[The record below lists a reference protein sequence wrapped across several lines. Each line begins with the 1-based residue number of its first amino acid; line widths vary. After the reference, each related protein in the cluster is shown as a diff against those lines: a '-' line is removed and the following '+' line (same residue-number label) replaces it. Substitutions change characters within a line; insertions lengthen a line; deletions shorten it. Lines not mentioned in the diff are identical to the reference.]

1 MTATI
6 TNHLG
11 QTLTGDVRCWH
22 GNRVVEIETPDGRRE
37 FGRIV
42 PDPDPD
48 PEPDRAERRLSTVDG
63 AA

>member
-1 MTATI
+1 VTATI

-11 QTLTGDVRCWH
+11 QKLTGDVRCWH

-37 FGRIV
+37 FGRIIA
-42 PDPDPD
+42 
-48 PEPDRAERRLSTVDG
+48 EPDRGERRLSTVDG